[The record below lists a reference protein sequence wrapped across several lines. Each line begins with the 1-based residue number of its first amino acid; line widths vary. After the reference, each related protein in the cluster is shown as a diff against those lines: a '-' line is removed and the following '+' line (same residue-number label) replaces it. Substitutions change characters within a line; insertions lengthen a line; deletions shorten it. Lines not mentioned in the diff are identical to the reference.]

1 MTVHRTSFDR
11 LGLADRIVQTL
22 KEQKYEHPTPIQEQ
36 AIPLLLE
43 GSDLL
48 GIAQT
53 GTGKT
58 AAFGLPILHHLS
70 MEKRRPAAKSSR
82 ALILAPTRELTI
94 QIGAALKVYGRDMP
108 LRHTAV
114 FGGVGQNTQVRSM
127 RRGVDILVA
136 TPGRLLDLFNQ
147 KHIRLDF
154 VTHFVL
160 DEADRMLDM
169 GFIHDVQKITSLL
182 PSRRQTL
189 LFSATMPQP
198 VIRLANKIL
207 HNPKKVSVAPTAT
220 PVKTV
225 EQKVMFIDHEKKR
238 SCLVRILQDPAFDRV
253 IVFTRT
259 KHKAA
264 KLAEQLTKSGIKS
277 ESLHGDK
284 SQSARQRAL
293 ELFKSGDVAILVA
306 TDIASRGID
315 VDDVTHVINYELPMV
330 PEDYVHRIGRTARA
344 GASGFALSLCDQS
357 EIPHF
362 TKIEN
367 LIKTKIEILEGE
379 RPQAITTK
387 RQEKSIKKKRKKK
400 KRSSKKTVNF

>member
-1 MTVHRTSFDR
+1 MHRTSFDR

-53 GTGKT
+53 ETGKT

-169 GFIHDVQKITSLL
+169 GFIHDAVSYTHLTL
-182 PSRRQTL
+182 PT
-189 LFSATMPQP
+189 
-198 VIRLANKIL
+198 
-207 HNPKKVSVAPTAT
+207 T
-220 PVKTV
+220 P
-225 EQKVMFIDHEKKR
+225 
-238 SCLVRILQDPAFDRV
+238 
-253 IVFTRT
+253 
-259 KHKAA
+259 
-264 KLAEQLTKSGIKS
+264 
-277 ESLHGDK
+277 
-284 SQSARQRAL
+284 
-293 ELFKSGDVAILVA
+293 
-306 TDIASRGID
+306 
-315 VDDVTHVINYELPMV
+315 
-330 PEDYVHRIGRTARA
+330 YV
-344 GASGFALSLCDQS
+344 
-357 EIPHF
+357 
-362 TKIEN
+362 
-367 LIKTKIEILEGE
+367 
-379 RPQAITTK
+379 
-387 RQEKSIKKKRKKK
+387 
-400 KRSSKKTVNF
+400 